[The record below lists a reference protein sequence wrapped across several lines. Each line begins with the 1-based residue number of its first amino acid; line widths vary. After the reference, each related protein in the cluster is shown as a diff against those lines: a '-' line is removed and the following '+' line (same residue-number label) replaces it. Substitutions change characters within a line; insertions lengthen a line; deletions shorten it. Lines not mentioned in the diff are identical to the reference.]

1 MYVVIPVVQLLDVE
15 FSDGV
20 HVENTKRC
28 QHLPL
33 SPQLQHRTLD
43 IALCI
48 LYSLL
53 HCPNQLHPP
62 HLPELEGFLNLN
74 MEILKTT

>member
-53 HCPNQLHPP
+53 HPP